1 METFEKQKLELEDK
15 FMKVLTPTPTPTPSP
30 YLINSLKGKTTTEV
44 GPRALASWN
53 WDEVV
58 DGKVRSSPS
67 IEGAWAREG

>member
-1 METFEKQKLELEDK
+1 METFERQKLELEEK
-15 FMKVLTPTPTPTPSP
+15 FMKVLNPTPTP
-30 YLINSLKGKTTTEV
+30 YLINSLKGITITEA

-58 DGKVRSSPS
+58 DGKVGSSPS